1 MSVRNVEVNRPPIT
15 TTASGVERKPP
26 SPPTPSAIGTSARI
40 VAMAV
45 IRIGRRRRRPPSIT
59 AVRASMPLRR
69 NCSTR
74 SSSTMALVTTMPM
87 SMSRPTRLGMP
98 RLVPEMT
105 SARTAPTAANGMLT
119 SRISGFSRLRNVATM
134 MM

>member
-1 MSVRNVEVNRPPIT
+1 MRNVDVNRPPMT

-26 SPPTPSAIGTSARI
+26 LPPMPSAMGMSARI

-45 IRIGRRRRRPPSIT
+45 MRIGRRRRRPPSMT

-74 SSSTMALVTTMPM
+74 SSSTMALVTTMPI
-87 SMSRPTRLGMP
+87 SMSRPMRLGMP
-98 RLVPEMT
+98 RLVPVMT
-105 SARTAPTAANGMLT
+105 SASTAPTAANGMLT
-119 SRISGFSRLRNVATM
+119 SRMNGFSRLRNVATM